1 MAIYAHPSSVLQGLG
16 YGVQQGTSLSNQ
28 ESTMQSFREQREKEM
43 AQSYLSAAL
52 QAQQMAAQAYAMGDR
67 ARGDNLEAQAQQY
80 LKSIGQTK
88 TGPGVNDFVFDL
100 SQANKQLGIYQSTST
115 AENRNPFT
123 EEDIQ
128 NMMSGNNGFNPQAT
142 STNTTNANQTNANTT
157 NANAIPDTAPN
168 TTPNTTPDPPSFSP
182 TQLKGLFP
190 NGINIKAQSNTGLTN
205 LFPNGTASLY
215 PQSSTTNQN
224 AGFNPQAPQITPQN
238 LNIASALPLSQPPGT
253 GTGTGTETGTE
264 TDTDTGITT
273 TKTGSKFTGNFI
285 DWSSMVDPNAYK
297 DPEVKNA
304 LLEMKKRHPNGQLAD
319 PKLQQMINDVSQIG
333 QGINAKLNQ
342 GYSDLF
348 NELYKHY
355 GYETTKTDPDGTVR
369 KVRALDRNG
378 ENIYRNQILE
388 WNKIKDML
396 APISMPGWARNIAT
410 PEDLVAID
418 KLRNYEEQQKNSS
431 FGLKLNYYTP
441 DQLESYL
448 NNLKGAYSQLNN
460 IDFKA
465 QAQALGSS
473 ANVLRGD
480 NPYNPSQSGGATDF
494 GLSTIQLAPAVEKMP
509 QFKMP
514 QFEEPKP
521 QTLDTSASNVTTTKT
536 PSTRTPGKPK
546 EYPYLNYLEWDGTK
560 LTPVTDT
567 SGTNTSE
574 SQLDSITNAIIG
586 VTGGDPAKFD
596 IGEIGRNALST
607 GGTAL
612 KGNST
617 IITAKDQNG
626 NIQQYK
632 IERGNPTIS
641 RENVT
646 KMLYDLSQKQYQG
659 QPVINLGGYKL
670 LFTPNHKELIGI
682 EGNGQKYSIAE
693 YFAGK
698 VPNIKDPADIR
709 DQWNKLVNM
718 AIPHVSIDQ
727 QDFRQRA
734 ELDPAVQ
741 NSYSDETIKNTFL
754 TSILSTPNISTQ
766 ANANEYFKR
775 KVQKPKSK

>member
-43 AQSYLSAAL
+43 AQSYLSSAL

-100 SQANKQLGIYQSTST
+100 SQANKQLGTYQSTST

-157 NANAIPDTAPN
+157 NANAIPNTAPN
-168 TTPNTTPDPPSFSP
+168 TASNTAPNPPSFSP

-205 LFPNGTASLY
+205 LFPNRTASLY

-355 GYETTKTDPDGTVR
+355 GYDITKTDPDGTVR

-494 GLSTIQLAPAVEKMP
+494 GLHTIQLAPAVEKMP
-509 QFKMP
+509 QFQMP

-521 QTLDTSASNVTTTKT
+521 QTLDTSASNVTKTTT
-536 PSTRTPGKPK
+536 PSNRTPSGPKPHRTVN
-546 EYPYLNYLEWDGTK
+546 YPTADNNGSFSAVADTTAASTATTIPNLVNMVVTAVANDPKRLQSSSLAEAHWAGLKSKMADNTLSVTIGNKNNQKYIIDQTKPNYA
-560 LTPVTDT
+560 DT
-567 SGTNTSE
+567 
-574 SQLDSITNAIIG
+574 ITRIVAD
-586 VTGGDPAKFD
+586 V
-596 IGEIGRNALST
+596 
-607 GGTAL
+607 
-612 KGNST
+612 ST
-617 IITAKDQNG
+617 IPKTNSNEK
-626 NIQQYK
+626 
-632 IERGNPTIS
+632 
-641 RENVT
+641 V
-646 KMLYDLSQKQYQG
+646 
-659 QPVINLGGYKL
+659 VNLGGYD
-670 LFTPNHKELIGI
+670 LI
-682 EGNGQKYSIAE
+682 S
-693 YFAGK
+693 GK
-698 VPNIKDPADIR
+698 AK
-709 DQWNKLVNM
+709 
-718 AIPHVSIDQ
+718 
-727 QDFRQRA
+727 
-734 ELDPAVQ
+734 
-741 NSYSDETIKNTFL
+741 
-754 TSILSTPNISTQ
+754 
-766 ANANEYFKR
+766 
-775 KVQKPKSK
+775 

>member
-1 MAIYAHPSSVLQGLG
+1 MTIYAHPSSVLQGLG
-16 YGVQQGTSLSNQ
+16 YGVQQGTALSNQ

-43 AQSYLSAAL
+43 AQSYLSSAL

-157 NANAIPDTAPN
+157 NANAIPNTAPN

-264 TDTDTGITT
+264 TGTDTGITT

-494 GLSTIQLAPAVEKMP
+494 GLSTIQLAPAVEKMT
-509 QFKMP
+509 QFQMP

-536 PSTRTPGKPK
+536 PRGGGGGGGSKQYRT
-546 EYPYLNYLEWDGTK
+546 LNYLSLDGVNAVATADTTNENVPQGSVIADAYIGQAK
-560 LTPVTDT
+560 DRPEGLTPTKTITAAFNVAKSRMKKKIIPLTVGGVTYNIND
-567 SGTNTSE
+567 SDPQLA
-574 SQLDSITNAIIG
+574 SQYMTRILWQLSNNGSDSIN
-586 VTGGDPAKFD
+586 F
-596 IGEIGRNALST
+596 N
-607 GGTAL
+607 
-612 KGNST
+612 NH
-617 IITAKDQNG
+617 
-626 NIQQYK
+626 
-632 IERGNPTIS
+632 
-641 RENVT
+641 
-646 KMLYDLSQKQYQG
+646 
-659 QPVINLGGYKL
+659 KL
-670 LFTPNHKELIGI
+670 LFAEDPKSKTVKMLGIQTPQ
-682 EGNGQKYSIAE
+682 GNYTWGQVFNKQVKDLTDEASLEAAYQKFIDMIIDNIQ
-693 YFAGK
+693 
-698 VPNIKDPADIR
+698 VPR
-709 DQWNKLVNM
+709 DALVGQN
-718 AIPHVSIDQ
+718 
-727 QDFRQRA
+727 
-734 ELDPAVQ
+734 ELDPHVFQ
-741 NSYSDETIKNTFL
+741 SHNDDTILREFKEALIGTA
-754 TSILSTPNISTQ
+754 NIVPHSE
-766 ANANEYFKR
+766 AKGYFTKQI
-775 KVQKPKSK
+775 KKPKSK